1 MENKEILKSCLK
13 KGFLVDKEILTL
25 VSNFDEEDIQEI
37 IDKIGTLQLNERVI
51 TKFSLK
57 NNPQKIIPILQ
68 GLNNKEVYSQMMA
81 FLDIKI
87 ENLKKINK
95 TESTEEIFGSVK
107 LLSAPMII
115 PKKIT
120 VQDFVKHFRSRYEQI
135 QNILK
140 EKNLENLKSLRRIGN
155 DRESS
160 FVIVSILNKRVT
172 KTGNIIFEVEDL
184 TGSSRVLINQN
195 KEEIYSKAKEILVDE
210 VVAFK
215 VSGNSEILF
224 ANDVVFPESSLSEKR
239 KFHHE
244 ESVAFCSD
252 LHIGSSMFL
261 EKNFLK
267 FIKWLNGEEGNE
279 EQKEIS
285 KKIKYL
291 FFTGDNVYSVGVFPG
306 QDNFLNIQDM
316 RAQYKKLVEYLK
328 LIRSDIKI
336 IMCPGQHDAV
346 WVGEPQ
352 PVVEESWSDGLHSIE
367 NLTLV
372 PNPCLLEI
380 DGGFK
385 ILMYHGASMHGII
398 EEIPEL
404 RLKYGHNSP
413 TRVVKEFLKRR
424 HLSPMHGHCDYI
436 PTEKKDN
443 MVIDIIPDL
452 VITGDQH
459 RSEVSSYNNILLI
472 ASSCWQSR
480 TPFEEKV
487 GNNPDP
493 CKVPIFNLKTRE
505 VKIIDFS
512 DEEKKEEIII

>member
-291 FFTGDNVYSVGVFPG
+291 FFTGDNVDGVGVFPG